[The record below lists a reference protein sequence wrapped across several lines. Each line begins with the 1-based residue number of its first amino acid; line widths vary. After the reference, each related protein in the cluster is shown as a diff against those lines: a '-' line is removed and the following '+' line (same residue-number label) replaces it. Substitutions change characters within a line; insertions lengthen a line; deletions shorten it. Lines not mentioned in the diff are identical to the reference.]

1 MAEKN
6 GELPKG
12 WKRVKLG
19 DVCKATSNK
28 DPRNNTEQQFYYV
41 DITSVNNVS
50 KRIVEPKLL
59 FGKDAP
65 SRARQLIF
73 ANDVV
78 LSTTRPNLNAVALV
92 PSELDNQIC
101 STGFCVL
108 RSESSLVDANYLFVF
123 TQSVEFVNNLSNL
136 VKGALYPAVTD
147 KQVKDQLIPLPPLP
161 EQKRI
166 VAILN
171 EQMATVEKARAA
183 AEAQLQAAKTL
194 PAAYLREVFD
204 SPEAQKW
211 KRKPLGEFVISYRN
225 GLGRRP
231 SGIEKGYIVLRIAD
245 VSSGVINIDSPRYIE
260 MSENEIQTYSLIED
274 DVIFIRVNGSSHL
287 VGRCI
292 IVDTYSEKLSFN
304 DHLIRVRLKDGL
316 NPKYLKL
323 VCETSIVRNVIEE
336 KASTSAG
343 QLTINQDIL
352 SGLQIP
358 FPSIN
363 EQRQIIIELEE
374 KMLAGQQLQRSLQA
388 QLNTIKQLPAALL
401 RQAFNGEL

>member
-1 MAEKN
+1 
-6 GELPKG
+6 
-12 WKRVKLG
+12 
-19 DVCKATSNK
+19 
-28 DPRNNTEQQFYYV
+28 
-41 DITSVNNVS
+41 
-50 KRIVEPKLL
+50 
-59 FGKDAP
+59 
-65 SRARQLIF
+65 
-73 ANDVV
+73 
-78 LSTTRPNLNAVALV
+78 
-92 PSELDNQIC
+92 
-101 STGFCVL
+101 
-108 RSESSLVDANYLFVF
+108 
-123 TQSVEFVNNLSNL
+123 
-136 VKGALYPAVTD
+136 
-147 KQVKDQLIPLPPLP
+147 
-161 EQKRI
+161 
-166 VAILN
+166 
-171 EQMATVEKARAA
+171 
-183 AEAQLQAAKTL
+183 
-194 PAAYLREVFD
+194 
-204 SPEAQKW
+204 
-211 KRKPLGEFVISYRN
+211 
-225 GLGRRP
+225 
-231 SGIEKGYIVLRIAD
+231 
-245 VSSGVINIDSPRYIE
+245 

-388 QLNTIKQLPAALL
+388 QLSTIKQLPAALL

>member
-183 AEAQLQAAKTL
+183 AEAQL
-194 PAAYLREVFD
+194 
-204 SPEAQKW
+204 
-211 KRKPLGEFVISYRN
+211 
-225 GLGRRP
+225 
-231 SGIEKGYIVLRIAD
+231 
-245 VSSGVINIDSPRYIE
+245 
-260 MSENEIQTYSLIED
+260 
-274 DVIFIRVNGSSHL
+274 
-287 VGRCI
+287 
-292 IVDTYSEKLSFN
+292 
-304 DHLIRVRLKDGL
+304 
-316 NPKYLKL
+316 
-323 VCETSIVRNVIEE
+323 
-336 KASTSAG
+336 
-343 QLTINQDIL
+343 
-352 SGLQIP
+352 
-358 FPSIN
+358 
-363 EQRQIIIELEE
+363 
-374 KMLAGQQLQRSLQA
+374 
-388 QLNTIKQLPAALL
+388 NTIKQLPAALL